1 MWTDNLDLQLE
12 TALANEHRRVTS
24 SSESDDYTRIRGP
37 RRRRA
42 AKAYRSDG
50 SSPTH
55 TASHAHTEQ
64 SPSPVRQRHDYDSI
78 PLVMDTKSHDT
89 LNPSRPPRSD
99 PPPQALRRIGS
110 GVSLS
115 ATPPSPVLTPITPSL
130 TQGNIGST
138 DDEDMSDFQS
148 AYSISPRD
156 SYREGNAQGD
166 ERDDLTP
173 TSMDTTTESIVGRLT
188 VPTNDK
194 VRPRA
199 YSNAS
204 TVGGS
209 PIVSATTASDEMVDM
224 ERPVS
229 FINV

>member
-1 MWTDNLDLQLE
+1 
-12 TALANEHRRVTS
+12 VTS
-24 SSESDDYTRIRGP
+24 SSESDDYTRFRGP

-42 AKAYRSDG
+42 AKAHRSDG

-55 TASHAHTEQ
+55 TASHTHTEE
-64 SPSPVRQRHDYDSI
+64 SAPPVRQSHDSI
-78 PLVMDTKSHDT
+78 PLVMDTKPHDT
-89 LNPSRPPRSD
+89 LNPSRPPRSE
-99 PPPQALRRIGS
+99 PPPQGLRRIGS

-156 SYREGNAQGD
+156 SYREGNVQGG
-166 ERDDLTP
+166 ERDELTP
-173 TSMDTTTESIVGRLT
+173 TSMETTTESMVGGLT

-194 VRPRA
+194 VRPRT